1 MHHTKCR
8 ILIVDDY
15 QPIRETMRSLLTLHD
30 DIQVIGEAADGNE
43 AIQMVTACRPD
54 VILMDLNMPKRNSI
68 DAAQEIKKAWKE
80 AVIIGVCAVRDEYII
95 DTFLKAGAE
104 AVISKDS
111 FVQHLYPTIQE
122 AWIRSYPCLTSLIF
136 QLDVAHKTLRG
147 ITSMVG

>member
-54 VILMDLNMPKRNSI
+54 VILMDLNMPKRNGI
-68 DAAQEIKKAWKE
+68 EAAQEIKKAWKE
-80 AVIIGVCAVRDEYII
+80 AVIIGVCAVRDEYISRY
-95 DTFLKAGAE
+95 LSE
-104 AVISKDS
+104 S
-111 FVQHLYPTIQE
+111 
-122 AWIRSYPCLTSLIF
+122 RSRRRDIEG
-136 QLDVAHKTLRG
+136 QLCSTPLSYNSRSV
-147 ITSMVG
+147 

>member
-54 VILMDLNMPKRNSI
+54 VILMDLNMPKRNGI
-68 DAAQEIKKAWKE
+68 EAAQEIKKAWKE
-80 AVIIGVCAVRDEYII
+80 AVIIGVCAVRDEYIV

-122 AWIRSYPCLTSLIF
+122 ACDKKLSLPDQPHIP
-136 QLDVAHKTLRG
+136 T
-147 ITSMVG
+147 

>member
-54 VILMDLNMPKRNSI
+54 VILMDLNMPKRNGI

-80 AVIIGVCAVRDEYII
+80 AVIIGVCAVRDEYISRY
-95 DTFLKAGAE
+95 LSE
-104 AVISKDS
+104 S
-111 FVQHLYPTIQE
+111 
-122 AWIRSYPCLTSLIF
+122 RSRSRDIEG
-136 QLDVAHKTLRG
+136 QLCSTPLSYNSRSV
-147 ITSMVG
+147 